1 MAGGRPRK
9 FKKRTKSGQIKRSE
23 MDRTDLVKP
32 TAEMLRHKAASGGGE
47 IVDPLSYLDLTDIQK
62 QALSLY
68 FGLAISAGFGSLL
81 KISSLNKRIGGTN
94 TTTPPDD
101 DRDIKAKLRYEEA
114 REALSRAGP
123 MCMSVTDMLRGY
135 QGKIDINGS
144 FLKALKDGANALAK
158 HFKITN

>member
-1 MAGGRPRK
+1 
-9 FKKRTKSGQIKRSE
+9 

-32 TAEMLRHKAASGGGE
+32 TAEMLRHKQASGGGE
-47 IVDPLSYLDLTDIQK
+47 INDPLSYLDLTDIQK

-68 FGLAISAGFGSLL
+68 FGLAISAGFGSQL

-114 REALSRAGP
+114 REALSLAGIWH
-123 MCMSVTDMLRGY
+123 MSVVDMVRGY
-135 QGKIDINGS
+135 QGEIEVTPQ
-144 FLKALKDGANALAK
+144 FLETLRTGADTLAK